1 MVEVSHLLSMDNEF
15 DGGNGFSTQK
25 SLTQG
30 TATNF
35 GVTVSPKHSL
45 QDKKNLPG
53 RLYQKM
59 QNDKLLEAKRLKARE
74 DDVKNV
80 QANLDAFD
88 ARMKVLRA
96 SEKASVF

>member
-1 MVEVSHLLSMDNEF
+1 MIDTPPF
-15 DGGNGFSTQK
+15 K
-25 SLTQG
+25 
-30 TATNF
+30 
-35 GVTVSPKHSL
+35 
-45 QDKKNLPG
+45 
-53 RLYQKM
+53 
-59 QNDKLLEAKRLKARE
+59 